1 MFKLFKKKEEKM
13 SYEELEAEWEEQNRT
28 IDIQTAKINKLNKR
42 IKTLEEQN
50 VSLVLTLTKI
60 NLKEKNNGKQ
70 NI

>member
-28 IDIQTAKINKLNKR
+28 IDIQTTKINKLNKR
-42 IKTLEEQN
+42 IKILEEQN

-60 NLKEKNNGKQ
+60 NLKEKNNGK
-70 NI
+70 